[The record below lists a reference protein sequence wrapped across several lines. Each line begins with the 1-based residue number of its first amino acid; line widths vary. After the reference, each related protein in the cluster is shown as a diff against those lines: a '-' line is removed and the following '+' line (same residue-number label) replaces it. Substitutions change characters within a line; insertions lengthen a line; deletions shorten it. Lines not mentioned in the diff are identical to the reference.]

1 MAIFRLYKRE
11 WEKNLRPVTALNK
24 KKRKRDD
31 DDDDDAGV
39 DDEEIINGDAV
50 STKSS
55 PSKVQFPG
63 GGRKG
68 VSSGLSTVVRRQ
80 GKHAGAPAPKTTKQG
95 WWKDLGGKLKR

>member
-11 WEKNLRPVTALNK
+11 WEKNLRPVTASS

-31 DDDDDAGV
+31 DEDSTY
-39 DDEEIINGDAV
+39 DEETINGETV
-50 STKSS
+50 STKGS

-68 VSSGLSTVVRRQ
+68 VSSGLSTVVRQQ
-80 GKHAGAPAPKTTKQG
+80 GKHAGLTTPKTTKQG
-95 WWKDLGGKLKR
+95 WWKDLGSKLKR